1 MTRVACEHGVKL
13 VWSDEDVK
21 YLREHFAHTPNSDI
35 GTYLGI
41 SPMTVKKK
49 ADELGLRKNK
59 GFRSCDFSYRYVR
72 KGVIKVC

>member
-21 YLREHFAHTPNSDI
+21 YLREPPNSDI